1 MKIIEPKEN
10 LSVGDITQAM
20 LERRAL
26 PIGMTAFHEWSD
38 RIISGAMVE
47 ASTRS
52 QKWALAEMVTHLPP
66 TEAFKEDAHFI
77 LKLRKAAV
85 NETCVAFMRELK
97 EAHELEKKQAEATA
111 PKLRAVDDLEKPS
124 TQDPA

>member
-1 MKIIEPKEN
+1 MKTIIKEE
-10 LSVGDITQAM
+10 LDVGDIKAEM

-26 PIGMTAFHEWSD
+26 PIGRTQFEEWSD
-38 RIISGAMVE
+38 RIIQGAMVD

-52 QKWALAEMVTHLPP
+52 QKWMLAETLLHLNP

-85 NETCVAFMRELK
+85 NETANAMMVEIK
-97 EAHELEKKQAEATA
+97 TEHEKEKKLAEDTA
-111 PKLRAVDDLEKPS
+111 PKSGAVDGGVLENKGV
-124 TQDPA
+124 